1 LGKAAR
7 AEASVARILIVDDE
21 PNLRH
26 TVGYNLRRAGHD
38 VLEAADGEAALV
50 SAAGRPLDLVVLD
63 LMLPGI
69 DGLEV
74 CRRLRAGGSVPILM
88 LTARDSEVDRVV
100 GLELGAD
107 DYLVKPFSMRELL
120 ARVKAILRRG
130 ELDRAAAATAAPEVL
145 EGDGLTVQLA
155 QRRVLVGGRDVSL
168 KPREFDL
175 LAFLARRPGQVFT
188 RAQLLAQVWG
198 YAYAGDT
205 RTVDVH
211 VRSLRTKLG
220 DSAEAPRWLETVW
233 GVGYRFREGAG

>member
-1 LGKAAR
+1 L
-7 AEASVARILIVDDE
+7 VARILIVDDE
-21 PNLRH
+21 ANLRH
-26 TVGYNLRRAGHD
+26 TVGYNLRRAGHE
-38 VLEAADGEAALV
+38 VVEAADGEAALAR
-50 SAAGRPLDLVVLD
+50 AAGRPLDLVVLD
-63 LMLPGI
+63 VMLPGI

-74 CRRLRAGGSVPILM
+74 CRRLRARGSVPILM

-130 ELDRAAAATAAPEVL
+130 ELDRAAAVAAAPELL
-145 EGDGLTVQLA
+145 ECDGLSVQLA
-155 QRRVLVGGRDVSL
+155 QRRVLVGGRDVTL

-198 YAYAGDT
+198 YDYAGDT